1 MKRNFGKQ
9 NLFAQFLI
17 SNLSVIIVALI
28 CYFILNDNNYHNV
41 ALLLLAVVSILAIFF
56 TIYPVL
62 MAATMSA
69 LIWDYFFIP
78 PHFTF
83 HIRSSEDVLMLLM
96 YFLIALI
103 SGVLTSRVREL
114 EKLEMQK
121 EERHN
126 AIKLYKT
133 IFNSLSHELR
143 TPIATIIGASDM
155 LMQRETPITEEDKTK
170 LNGEISIAAFRLSRL
185 VDNLL
190 NMQRLESNM
199 LRVKPDWCDINDL
212 INAPVNRLRNELSTH
227 NLQINIQNDFP
238 VFWIDFG
245 LMEQALFNLLHNEV
259 LYTPVNSTIRIT
271 ANYNYMMNNV
281 ILTISDDGD
290 GFNEEE
296 LKLLFNSFYSG
307 KESLG
312 GTGLGLSIVKGFVE
326 AHGGKVKAE
335 NNTPHGAKFTL
346 EIPTKFIEVDD
357 YLDFTSPLTKETHD
371 ESEKESNR
379 IP

>member
-1 MKRNFGKQ
+1 MKKNFGKQ
-9 NLFAQFLI
+9 NLFPQFLI
-17 SNLSVIIVALI
+17 SNLAVITVALI
-28 CYFILNDNNYHNV
+28 CYFIFNESSYHNV

-62 MAATMSA
+62 MAAAMSA

-143 TPIATIIGASDM
+143 TPIATIIGASDI
-155 LMQRETPITEEDKTK
+155 LIQNETPITEEDKTK

-212 INAPVNRLRNELSTH
+212 INAPVNRLKNELSTH

-245 LMEQALFNLLHNEV
+245 LMEQALFNLLHNEI
-259 LYTPVNSTIRIT
+259 LYTPADSVIRIT
-271 ANYNYMMNNV
+271 ANYNYIMNNV

-290 GFNEEE
+290 GFNEED
-296 LKLLFNSFYSG
+296 LKLIFNSFYSG

-326 AHGGKVKAE
+326 AHRGKVKAE
-335 NNTPHGAKFTL
+335 NNIPHGAKFTL

-357 YLDFTSPLTKETHD
+357 YLDFTNLITKETHD
-371 ESEKESNR
+371 ESEKDGNR
-379 IP
+379 IA